1 MGDGFLKNFTI
12 RNEGV
17 CGMKNVY
24 GSSGMSVA
32 GWTAALVLGFAA
44 AVQADTVQVNI
55 KSLLNARAVS
65 TFSNG
70 KIYTW
75 TMGIDG
81 GGGGDG
87 YVTHSVAV
95 HLNYTGHTL
104 PDSALYPANANHPKM
119 LLNFSNVDSTDP
131 QTHYLKNNDSVS
143 FSVPQGNYSKIYL
156 ALTSSEGSTTID
168 AVLNYSDGP
177 ATSTFTLN
185 DYDQGLATGV
195 FYVDS
200 AMQKWSNTNSPG
212 DNYGHALN
220 GFGVTANSAKTL
232 TSVKLLKK
240 TAGSY
245 LVLWGVT
252 GVGTIATA
260 VQPPAAGPQRTGR
273 ETRSGLR
280 AVSCGN
286 GLMQIANVK
295 QGSMLTLFSLS
306 GVKEA
311 QVVCGTCRIT
321 VGTRATADIVAAP
334 GVHVCEVRCGQEVQ
348 RLQVVVPR

>member
-1 MGDGFLKNFTI
+1 MKVCRGVGKVAI
-12 RNEGV
+12 AAGVAV
-17 CGMKNVY
+17 CGI
-24 GSSGMSVA
+24 GFWGVA
-32 GWTAALVLGFAA
+32 SA
-44 AVQADTVQVNI
+44 ADTVQVDI

-119 LLNFSNVDSTDP
+119 LLNFSNADSTDP

-177 ATSTFTLN
+177 STSTFTLN

-212 DNYGHALN
+212 DNNGHALN
-220 GFGVTANSAKTL
+220 GFGVAANQAKTL

-252 GVGTIATA
+252 GVGSNIPVSVSEPAGKVSSA
-260 VQPPAAGPQRTGR
+260 SIRMLSCRDGRVQF
-273 ETRSGLR
+273 L
-280 AVSCGN
+280 
-286 GLMQIANVK
+286 NVK
-295 QGSMLTLFSLS
+295 AGVELSVFSLS
-306 GVKEA
+306 GERVA
-311 QVVCGTCRIT
+311 RVASARQGTLTLGNHNADATVC
-321 VGTRATADIVAAP
+321 P
-334 GVHVCEVRCGQEVQ
+334 GVYICELRQGREIQ
-348 RLQVVVPR
+348 RLQAIVGK